1 MVVVFLQTKERWW
14 KGFFFFFTF
23 EDIPSQI
30 LHYHFLFVTGEWKLL
45 LWSAE
50 IWDARV
56 CLGRHRCDR
65 LSAVK
70 MRSLFSAV
78 SPNFLKG
85 HNRAKPSTFSFF
97 FHQTPFHLV
106 FCVLLKIHSAVNSS
120 HLFFFPRRK
129 KNLNSVLILLHFFP
143 CLVLHWNNR

>member
-1 MVVVFLQTKERWW
+1 MVVDFLQTKERWW
-14 KGFFFFFTF
+14 KGFFFFTF

-97 FHQTPFHLV
+97 FPPNTLPSCFLCALKNS
-106 FCVLLKIHSAVNSS
+106 FCSQQFTS
-120 HLFFFPRRK
+120 FFFPQK
-129 KNLNSVLILLHFFP
+129 KKKSKFCPHFTPFLPMP
-143 CLVLHWNNR
+143 CFTLK